1 MRPLAHQHLYARV
14 VAVCYTPEVQDGFDS
29 RTPTRVNKDVYAAAK
44 VAASL
49 TGRTVTEQL
58 SHWAK
63 VGSEVEAIA
72 LLELRQRRRT
82 AQALLAGR
90 DYDSLPADE
99 QALVRTA
106 WDEEMD
112 ERLASTRIAA
122 DKRAAGQPVI
132 TLDDDGNVVRHM
144 PDGTVD
150 QL

>member
-1 MRPLAHQHLYARV
+1 MGSTAA
-14 VAVCYTPEVQDGFDS
+14 
-29 RTPTRVNKDVYAAAK
+29 TPTRVNKDVYAAAK

-49 TGRTVTEQL
+49 TGRTVAEQL

-63 VGSEVEAIA
+63 IGSEVEAIP
-72 LLELRQRRRT
+72 LPELRQRRRT
-82 AQALLAGR
+82 AQELLAGR
-90 DYDSLPADE
+90 DHDRLPADE

-112 ERLASTRIAA
+112 ASLASTDIAA

-132 TLDDDGNVVRHM
+132 THEQDGNVARHP
-144 PDGTVD
+144 PDGTVE